1 MRCRTQQRNPLPRWV
16 GTTAFHFC
24 FPPVRPFHCQRIL
37 VSEDASKRTLEFC
50 RYARRL
56 RQRNRHSPK
65 LRIGIF
71 RPAKAASR
79 WGSTQ
84 EQQDF
89 LAPVTKCAEQR
100 FCEPDQARRP
110 AKHSTNCTRR
120 GGHRDS
126 PPRCTEK
133 RKA

>member
-1 MRCRTQQRNPLPRWV
+1 MRCRTQRRNPLPRWLR
-16 GTTAFHFC
+16 TAAFHLSFA
-24 FPPVRPFHCQRIL
+24 PVRPFHCQRIL

-79 WGSTQ
+79 WDANRELQ
-84 EQQDF
+84 NF
-89 LAPVTKCAEQR
+89 LAPVTKCAEQQ
-100 FCEPDQARRP
+100 FYAPDQARRP
-110 AKHSTNCTRR
+110 AKRSTNCTTRAGRR
-120 GGHRDS
+120 ES
-126 PPRCTEK
+126 P
-133 RKA
+133 